1 MAKDNSF
8 DIVSEVELHEVDNA
22 IAQALKEI
30 KNRYDFKGSI
40 SNIER
45 NEGTLTIHTEDEFK
59 LQSVIDV
66 LQSKLIKRNV
76 SLKALQYEKIEAASG
91 STVRQNIKLAQ
102 GIEQE
107 HAKKITKLIKD
118 SKLKIQVQI
127 QGDQLRVSGK
137 SRDDLQQA
145 IKLIQDANLNIPLQF
160 VNFR

>member
-22 IAQALKEI
+22 VSQALKEI

-76 SLKALQYEKIEAASG
+76 SLKALQYEKVEPASG
-91 STVRQNIKLAQ
+91 STIRQHIKLAQ

-107 HAKKITKLIKD
+107 HAKKITKLVKD
-118 SKLKIQVQI
+118 SKLKVQVQI
-127 QGDQLRVSGK
+127 QGDQLRVTGK

-145 IKLIQDANLNIPLQF
+145 IRLIQDANLDIPLQF